1 MAWYDNLLGTGANI
15 FGAGTSLDMDRY
27 KKAGLLAKDGS
38 DFKKAKTQSL
48 ARGLLGTAVGYLAQP
63 QNQDYGSIVP
73 YLAKG
78 YQQGMTQAQAPF
90 DNLEKQAT
98 NNATLDALISKN
110 AKQEAHDKAVA
121 EFIKNNPEYAIMKD
135 MPMENQAKIM
145 QDALKPMSGSDINKE
160 KAVMAMRDELMIKN
174 PEMSKEQAE
183 RKARV
188 TIAMKPPMEMN
199 MGNKFDYTVQ
209 TKMFEYVDGINKM
222 TNSGIDPTREMQ
234 LAQTLMNQAGS
245 EQGFGAGLINT
256 FSAIADRLG
265 VNIASNDKADI
276 LRAIKSVQVKLA
288 LGQRAPGSGPMTDK
302 DFENYLS
309 TTINM
314 ENPQATNEIIAYIA
328 VRKQQEREKFA
339 DALGDYV
346 KQNGYDQDIYKFE
359 RAWNKKNE
367 GPYSR
372 EMEAEIA
379 KIVQRHRIAKSNTG
393 MTETELDTAV
403 ASEDEV
409 MEIIESDDKEIPNE
423 FR

>member
-78 YQQGMTQAQAPF
+78 YQQGMTQAQTPF

-145 QDALKPMSGSDINKE
+145 QDALKPMSGSDMNKE
-160 KAVMAMRDELMIKN
+160 KAVLAMRDDLLAKN
-174 PEMSKEQAE
+174 PEMSIEEAD
-183 RKARV
+183 RKARI
-188 TIAMKPPMEMN
+188 TLAMKPSMEMN

-379 KIVQRHRIAKSNTG
+379 RIVQRHRIAKSNTG

>member
-379 KIVQRHRIAKSNTG
+379 RIVQRHRIAKSNTG

-409 MEIIESDDKEIPNE
+409 MNIIESDDKEIPNE

>member
-78 YQQGMTQAQAPF
+78 YQQGMTQAQTPF

-339 DALGDYV
+339 DALCDYV